1 MAISDSQKVDLLWKK
16 VGFGKTKSDTNAAKK
31 APNEGIT
38 SDFIIKP
45 SQIWALAATIPGV
58 IPGSSSSIVTVYSD
72 ALSTSLETTEDAT
85 SSDNRTWKTGLT
97 NWIPPGFG
105 ATYQL
110 KVYSTTTGE
119 SNPQSSGDQLFETG
133 SGNEDQWF
141 FDYQSGVLHFIGDN
155 LPTAI
160 GTGTSNVI
168 YVVGARYVGATGIS
182 TDSDS
187 TGAATSYRK
196 ANLAAVFADNTI
208 NDGDMIEV
216 TDNGDGEYAIYMA
229 KQDSPTTTSH
239 LTLVSTRD
247 GGSSDAATL
256 TADVTYDT
264 GAVTLGDVSAGS
276 KPISV
281 VINVTAPFDGTTE
294 ITVGDGDNNSRLM
307 SSAYVDLSETGTFV
321 TNPSYVYSNSVDAQ
335 NTLRVYVTAGDSTQG
350 NATILVSY
358 A

>member
-1 MAISDSQKVDLLWKK
+1 M
-16 VGFGKTKSDTNAAKK
+16 
-31 APNEGIT
+31 
-38 SDFIIKP
+38 
-45 SQIWALAATIPGV
+45 
-58 IPGSSSSIVTVYSD
+58 
-72 ALSTSLETTEDAT
+72 
-85 SSDNRTWKTGLT
+85 
-97 NWIPPGFG
+97 
-105 ATYQL
+105 
-110 KVYSTTTGE
+110 
-119 SNPQSSGDQLFETG
+119 
-133 SGNEDQWF
+133 
-141 FDYQSGVLHFIGDN
+141 
-155 LPTAI
+155 
-160 GTGTSNVI
+160 
-168 YVVGARYVGATGIS
+168 GARYVGATGIS

-196 ANLAAVFADNTI
+196 ANLAAVYADNTI

-256 TADVTYDT
+256 TADVTYNT